1 MARGRSS
8 GKGLDVKA
16 FVVEEYQNPA
26 KFQANL
32 RLIGAFSMF
41 ITSVLVI
48 RNFGELQA
56 VETGDVQPTP
66 CMEGGHHWPAS
77 SPLQGHPHYEK
88 IKELSSGSFGFVQMA
103 RCLRSSA
110 SDDSVVAIKFIER
123 SSASPRYMQSEVLN
137 HRLLRH
143 PHVIEFKEVFLTHDH
158 ICIAME
164 FSNGGDL
171 HNYVKRAGRL
181 NERASRCFFQQ
192 LILGLDYCHRMGVVN
207 RDMKLENTLLHF
219 LPNCRTP
226 LLKICDFGYSKAHHL
241 AHPRARWA
249 RSRTSHR
256 RSSPRGG
263 RYDRK
268 AGGPVV
274 CGVMLCVQ
282 FFSLIKGDMLLRRLC
297 ACDECPVTAASEIE
311 AMARAGVVSPEC
323 QDLLLRLLVADPS
336 KRMAMGDI
344 LSHPWFLASLPSTAL
359 HMNDKFIAMND
370 YTGVQGEEEIR
381 ALLAV
386 AAAPR
391 RSHDTGAAAGCDDDE
406 NYDVIEDAIDDE
418 MGQRR
423 P

>member
-1 MARGRSS
+1 MGTSS
-8 GKGLDVKA
+8 TTFTGLA
-16 FVVEEYQNPA
+16 
-26 KFQANL
+26 
-32 RLIGAFSMF
+32 
-41 ITSVLVI
+41 
-48 RNFGELQA
+48 
-56 VETGDVQPTP
+56 
-66 CMEGGHHWPAS
+66 AS

-241 AHPRARWA
+241 SAPKSKVGTLAYIA
-249 RSRTSHR
+249 PEVITSQ
-256 RSSPRGG
+256 G
-263 RYDRK
+263 RYDGK
-268 AGGPVV
+268 LADLWS
-274 CGVMLCVQ
+274 CGVMGWGGFICL
-282 FFSLIKGDMLLRRLC
+282 FGKYPFEGG
-297 ACDECPVTAASEIE
+297 AAAATAAAE
-311 AMARAGVVSPEC
+311 AATAAARAAAAAARHAAAGTVDPVKAAVGSCSIKTQWSFPADVAVSPEC

-370 YTGVQGEEEIR
+370 YTGVQGEEEIK

-391 RSHDTGAAAGCDDDE
+391 RSHDTGAAAGYDDDE

-423 P
+423 R